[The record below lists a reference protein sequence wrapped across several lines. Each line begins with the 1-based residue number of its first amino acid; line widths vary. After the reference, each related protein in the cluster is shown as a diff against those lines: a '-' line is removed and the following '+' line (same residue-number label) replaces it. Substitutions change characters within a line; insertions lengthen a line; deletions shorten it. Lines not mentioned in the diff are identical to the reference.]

1 MGQVTPF
8 CLFRV
13 VEARHPE
20 VEGENL
26 PSQRTS
32 CGRQEAG
39 NQGLQLLFMLGQSW
53 WKCLDLFDLEAYG
66 CSDGFVLVQQACLNH
81 GVTACSFDKA
91 WIKN

>member
-1 MGQVTPF
+1 
-8 CLFRV
+8 
-13 VEARHPE
+13 
-20 VEGENL
+20 
-26 PSQRTS
+26 
-32 CGRQEAG
+32 
-39 NQGLQLLFMLGQSW
+39 MLGQSW